1 LRTRVRITLKRYLF
15 QAYNLLGGFSLNKA
29 YVHPT
34 AVVEKTATIGEG
46 TKVWHFVHVRENAE
60 IGRDCVLGHSV
71 YVGKGVKIGNRVKL
85 ENKVTIYQGVKIED
99 NVFVGPHVTFTNDPY
114 PRSFSTDW
122 TVVPTLVKKGVSI
135 GAGAVVICGV
145 TIGEHAMIGAGS
157 VVTKDIPPHAMA
169 YGNPAKIR
177 GFVCRCGRRLTKEEE
192 RQKCILM
199 RCPFCDEEYEIPRE
213 DYARI
218 KDDR

>member
-1 LRTRVRITLKRYLF
+1 M
-15 QAYNLLGGFSLNKA
+15 NKA

-46 TKVWHFVHVRENAE
+46 TKIWHFVHIRENAE
-60 IGRDCVLGHSV
+60 IGRECVLGHSV

-85 ENKVTIYQGVKIED
+85 ENRATVYQGVKIED

-114 PRSFSTDW
+114 PRSYSTDW
-122 TVVPTLVKKGVSI
+122 KIVPTLVKKGASI
-135 GAGAVVICGV
+135 GAGTVIICGI

-157 VVTKDIPPHAMA
+157 TVTKDIPPHAIA

-177 GFVCRCGRRLTKEEE
+177 GFVCKCGRRLIKEEE
-192 RQKCILM
+192 RQKYILM
-199 RCPFCDEEYEIPRE
+199 KCPSCDEKYEIPRE
-213 DYARI
+213 NYACVRA
-218 KDDR
+218 